1 MKKGIYIL
9 PSLFTLGN
17 LACGFASIIFS
28 IEGDFTKAAWLILIA
43 GVFDLFDG
51 RIARMTNTT
60 SQFGVEF
67 DSLADMVSSGV
78 APAVMIYNLALYT
91 RPTWGLII
99 SLIFVVAGALRLARF
114 NSTINDTNQ
123 NYFQGLPLPAAAGVL
138 ASFVMVY
145 GLFEREVT
153 KKTIPIIMHEMPF
166 LYKMIPLLV
175 LLLSYLMVSNIKY
188 SSLKKIKLGRPKTF
202 HNLIMIFIVIIL
214 IWRFPENMLMI
225 VFSGYLLSGLIGLL
239 LRIIKFQNIRE
250 KMFKKKS

>member
-67 DSLADMVSSGV
+67 DSLADIVASGV
-78 APAVMIYNLALYT
+78 APAIMIYNLALYT

-99 SLIFVVAGALRLARF
+99 SLMFVVAGALRLARF
-114 NSTINDTNQ
+114 NSSITTTDQ

-138 ASFVMVY
+138 ASFVIVY

-153 KKTIPIIMHEMPF
+153 KKTIPIIMKEMPF
-166 LYKMIPLLV
+166 LYKMIPLV
-175 LLLSYLMVSNIKY
+175 VILLSYLMVSNIRY
-188 SSLKKIKLGRPKTF
+188 SSLKKFKLVRPKTF
-202 HNLIMIFIVIIL
+202 HNIVLIFIAVFL
-214 IWRFPENMLMI
+214 IWRYPENMMLI
-225 VFSGYLLSGLIGLL
+225 IFSAYLLSGLVGLL
-239 LRIIKFQNIRE
+239 LRVTKISNIKE
-250 KMFKKKS
+250 KILNKK